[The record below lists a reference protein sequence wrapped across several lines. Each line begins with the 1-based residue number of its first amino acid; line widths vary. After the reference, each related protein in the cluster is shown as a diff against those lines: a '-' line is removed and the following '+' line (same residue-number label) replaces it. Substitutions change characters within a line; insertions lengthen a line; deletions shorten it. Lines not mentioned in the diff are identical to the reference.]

1 MEQLGCTYL
10 KSYLILLRGAK
21 YHTLRLSDGFVRRLE
36 FFSFASASR
45 GRMPQCEPIF
55 VS

>member
-10 KSYLILLRGAK
+10 KSYRILLRGPK

-36 FFSFASASR
+36 FFVLQAKVRKNA
-45 GRMPQCEPIF
+45 
-55 VS
+55 